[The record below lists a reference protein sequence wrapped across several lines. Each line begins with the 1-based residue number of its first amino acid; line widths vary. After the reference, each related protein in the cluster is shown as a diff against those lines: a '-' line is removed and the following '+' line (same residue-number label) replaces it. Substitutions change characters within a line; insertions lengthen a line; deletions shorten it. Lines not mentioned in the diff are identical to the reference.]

1 MNKPTK
7 HPFFLLSAYERTGT
21 IALLLLIVFIWFLPD
36 LYLHFFQPPLAEL
49 NYTDHSDSWL
59 QKSEH
64 EKAVVEENNSNQ
76 VAEKS
81 IALKPFDPNTATE
94 SDWIS
99 MGLKPQTAQTIGK
112 YLAHGGKFKT
122 ANDLRKIWG
131 MPTSLCEKIMPFVNI
146 NNQFPKHESA
156 HWKDTGNLV
165 KKSNQR
171 MPISINQADSAAWE
185 SLPGIGPALAHRI
198 VAYREKLGGFVQ
210 TEQLKE
216 VWNLPDSV
224 YQKIK
229 NRLLTDEKIV
239 KIQLNTAGF
248 EDFRKHP
255 YFGYRLAKIIVNYRE
270 QHGLFHSLEDIQ
282 KIVLI
287 DENQY
292 KKIIPY
298 LTIY

>member
-1 MNKPTK
+1 MNKP
-7 HPFFLLSAYERTGT
+7 HNHSIFLLSAYERAGT
-21 IALLLLIVFIWFLPD
+21 MAFLLIILFIWFLPD
-36 LYLHFFQPPLAEL
+36 LYLHFFEDPIAEI
-49 NYTDHSDSWL
+49 NYADHTSSWL
-59 QKSEH
+59 QESQQ
-64 EKAVVEENNSNQ
+64 EKADKEANPQTQLAVKTIVL
-76 VAEKS
+76 KS
-81 IALKPFDPNTATE
+81 FDPNTATE
-94 SDWIS
+94 RDWIN
-99 MGLKPQTAQTIGK
+99 MGLKPKTAQTIGR
-112 YLAHGGKFKT
+112 YLAHGGKFKK
-122 ANDLRKIWG
+122 AEDLRNIWG
-131 MPTSLCEKIMPFVNI
+131 MPESLCEKIIPFVFI
-146 NNQFPKHESA
+146 KNQLPKNQKFQWADSA
-156 HWKDTGNLV
+156 KFIR
-165 KKSNQR
+165 KSNQR
-171 MPISINQADSAAWE
+171 LPININQADSALWE

-198 VAYREKLGGFVQ
+198 VAYREKLGGFLYP
-210 TEQLKE
+210 EQLKE

-229 NRLLTDEKIV
+229 NRLRTDEKIV

-298 LTIY
+298 LRIE